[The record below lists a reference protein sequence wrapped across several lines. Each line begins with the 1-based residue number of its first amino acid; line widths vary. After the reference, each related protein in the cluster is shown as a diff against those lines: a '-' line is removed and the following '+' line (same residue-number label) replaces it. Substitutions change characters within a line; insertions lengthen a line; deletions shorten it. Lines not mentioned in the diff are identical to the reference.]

1 MTRHETLNKHLYH
14 HVIKY
19 EDVEPVTEEKA
30 LNDFLAFLK
39 KFMRDDDKK
48 YMIFMHSKDSYVDLL
63 LTKIHVYSL
72 TWEFAEFVEGFC
84 DFTTFLSQLK
94 LDVICKSAKFQDI
107 VDVYKQVIGKTWPKD
122 AVTKDGIV
130 SLSGNCVKKLLS
142 EIEVYLEKNKL
153 KLHKKLFY
161 QMCGF

>member
-1 MTRHETLNKHLYH
+1 MTDYNHNLILKYQNSLLSSLGMKYDETLNKHLYH
-14 HVIKY
+14 HAKKN

-48 YMIFMHSKDSYVDLL
+48 YMIFMHSKDTYVDLL
-63 LTKIHVYSL
+63 LTKIHVYNL

-107 VDVYKQVIGKTWPKD
+107 IDVYKQVGSSSFILEFKF
-122 AVTKDGIV
+122 
-130 SLSGNCVKKLLS
+130 SLFHVN
-142 EIEVYLEKNKL
+142 I
-153 KLHKKLFY
+153 LFIF
-161 QMCGF
+161 G